1 MDVESDL
8 LKDIEDLPDEDD
20 DEMAVDECIRL
31 DCYPYSFSPLLL
43 FAPNGYFDKGY
54 SNYNAVARYFAP
66 AIGSDYNM
74 LENVVYD
81 RKNMQYEELL
91 NYVIDRGCLVV
102 CCIEAHFTAFQLMT
116 NGTDKK
122 SKQKNVSLLYYDPA
136 GGRLQLMSG
145 ESAKKFA
152 LFRLMKCHYGDNQHI
167 IDNTNHYKGHNN
179 PIRRLIWSIWK
190 SINRMEDIN
199 VASHYVELNLD
210 KYVFLNVPGNTRAM
224 SRQLTGCTCYFQ
236 AFLFGVLCKVGKPTV
251 SVSGDDIG
259 FDHGRSISFQN
270 KKELGPVAKRICTFL
285 LEFFAEDQPN
295 DGGTLLMRPMTN
307 NNFVLDF
314 FRYRES
320 PYYHKMIDFL
330 QGYEN
335 SHGGGD
341 GITNYAGDYYERQYR
356 HVLQYYQETKCLHRY
371 DKFSL
376 GGATK
381 STPNTK
387 TLTFVV
393 GTDGA
398 ATKLARSDYYKFRAA
413 NFMFGFNANVIM
425 NINDFH
431 EFNSL
436 RKNQLLRFY
445 KEIEPIVGDCT
456 DAIQLARGSTKYRD
470 YCKYKREQP

>member
-1 MDVESDL
+1 MEVEGDL
-8 LKDIEDLPDEDD
+8 LKDLDDLHDTMGDDNGGDIGSNDENDED
-20 DEMAVDECIRL
+20 EIAVDDCIRL

-43 FAPNGYFDKGY
+43 FAPGGYFDKGY

-66 AIGSDYNM
+66 AIGSEYNM

-81 RKNMQYEELL
+81 RKNLQYEDLL

-116 NGTDKK
+116 GGNEKK
-122 SKQKNVSLLYYDPA
+122 SKQKSLSLLYYDPA

-145 ESAKKFA
+145 DSAKKFA

-167 IDNTNHYKGHNN
+167 IDNPSHYKGHNN
-179 PIRRLIWSIWK
+179 PMRRLIWQIWK
-190 SINRMEDIN
+190 SINRMEDIS
-199 VASHYVELNLD
+199 VASHSVDLNLNT
-210 KYVFLNVPGNTRAM
+210 YVFLNEPRNTRAM

-236 AFLFGVLCKVGKPTV
+236 AFLFAVLCKVGKPVV

-270 KKELGPVAKRICTFL
+270 KDELGPVAKRICSFL
-285 LEFFAEDQPN
+285 LEFFAEDQPD

-314 FRYRES
+314 FRYKSS
-320 PYYHKMIDFL
+320 PYYHKMLDFL
-330 QGYEN
+330 QGYRT
-335 SHGGGD
+335 SGDDVGGIADYGD
-341 GITNYAGDYYERQYR
+341 NHYERQYR

-398 ATKLARSDYYKFRAA
+398 AGKLARSDYFKFRVSPNNTVSSFVA
-413 NFMFGFNANVIM
+413 
-425 NINDFH
+425 
-431 EFNSL
+431 
-436 RKNQLLRFY
+436 
-445 KEIEPIVGDCT
+445 IVPLS
-456 DAIQLARGSTKYRD
+456 ILKVFQVS
-470 YCKYKREQP
+470 QF